1 MKGIIFFKTL
11 TQNLMLVLIVVFI
24 LNGLTNCDKEDESII
39 NSYEYITPLV
49 YDDGIET
56 ASLESVGLDE
66 SSLIRMMNYLNSDN
80 SHTIHNILITKNNK
94 LVFEEYFK
102 GYKLDYQ
109 AEDLNG
115 VLMDYTR
122 TTDHPMQSV
131 SKSVTS
137 VIFGIAVK
145 EGYITDL
152 NKKIIDYFP
161 EYNDVLTGEKANVT
175 IHHLLTMTSGIAW
188 DESTYPIGDP
198 RNDISQLFASTDP
211 IRFIL
216 AKPLLTTPGT
226 TFSYN
231 SGSTNVIGA
240 IIEKATGLG
249 FLDYAN
255 QKLFDPLRSE
265 GGAWSGYRNGQIHA
279 SGGLYFKARELCKI
293 GLLFL
298 NNGQWEGNQIITTD
312 WIDKSQY
319 NYVTSTANF
328 FPNSGYGYY
337 WWLTNFTV
345 NGVSHKC
352 FFAAGWGD
360 QYMFIIPSL
369 DMIVEFNSGNYQGT
383 SRISPFDLMNSYIL
397 KAID

>member
-1 MKGIIFFKTL
+1 MKTAALLSISLIFMVSFAISCKKDSDTIENGY
-11 TQNLMLVLIVVFI
+11 TYTTPVVYAD
-24 LNGLTNCDKEDESII
+24 GL
-39 NSYEYITPLV
+39 
-49 YDDGIET
+49 ET
-56 ASLESVGLDE
+56 ASLVGVGMNEGPIES
-66 SSLIRMMNYLNSDN
+66 MMDYLNSN
-80 SHTIHNILITKNNK
+80 SSHTIHNILIIKDNK

-102 GYKLDYQ
+102 GYKLLYS
-109 AEDLNG
+109 APDLNG
-115 VLMDYTR
+115 ELMDYTR
-122 TTDHPMQSV
+122 TTDHPMQSI

-137 VIFGIAVK
+137 IIFGIAVK
-145 EGYITDL
+145 EGYISDL
-152 NKKIIDYFP
+152 NKNIIDYFP
-161 EYNDVLTGEKANVT
+161 EYSDVLTGEKANVT

-188 DESTYPIGDP
+188 DESTYPIGDS
-198 RNDISQLFASTDP
+198 RNDITQLFASDDP

-216 AKPLLTTPGT
+216 SKPLVSSPGT
-226 TFSYN
+226 TFLYN

-240 IIEKATGLG
+240 IIEKATGKG
-249 FLDYAN
+249 FLDFAN

-298 NNGQWEGNQIITTD
+298 NDGQWEDSQIITPD

-319 NYVTSTANF
+319 KHVPSTANF

-345 NGVSHKC
+345 KGVSHKC

-360 QYMFIIPSL
+360 QYMFIIPTL
-369 DMIVEFNSGNYQGT
+369 NMIVEFNSGNYNGT
-383 SRISPFDLMNSYIL
+383 SNISPFDLMNNYIL
-397 KAID
+397 KAIS